1 MRIPIIN
8 LLKVRSYSTTT
19 NTSSSSV
26 GSCIKSI
33 KTKSIKI
40 VEVGP
45 RDGLQNEKS
54 ILSKELKVELIER
67 LIKVGIKG

>member
-26 GSCIKSI
+26 GGCI